1 MCLDW
6 LDRPKEAFAAFNR
19 AIQLDPN
26 GYFNTAHMGWH
37 YVQTGDYAAAR
48 VWFERSKRLQAQNN
62 GISDSYLNIVQRRL
76 LEGASNEAKTPSLAR

>member
-1 MCLDW
+1 
-6 LDRPKEAFAAFNR
+6 
-19 AIQLDPN
+19 
-26 GYFNTAHMGWH
+26 
-37 YVQTGDYAAAR
+37 VQTGDYAAAR